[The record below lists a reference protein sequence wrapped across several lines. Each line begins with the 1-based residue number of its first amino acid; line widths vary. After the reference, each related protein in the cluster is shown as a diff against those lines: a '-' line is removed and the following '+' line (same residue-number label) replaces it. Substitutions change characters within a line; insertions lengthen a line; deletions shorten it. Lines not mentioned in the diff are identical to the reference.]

1 MSARSIYIPPHMVD
15 VNAYTYGSGFVVL
28 LPCPACRVKDVTV
41 EKREEAVGV
50 TTYRYVCKKCGHA
63 TKHFPMV
70 IQAKKAWNENRA
82 AKPKKRKQKK

>member
-28 LPCPACRVKDVTV
+28 LPCPKCRVKNVTV

-50 TTYRYVCKKCGHA
+50 FSYRYVCKKCGHA

-70 IQAKKAWNENRA
+70 IQAKINWNQNREQS
-82 AKPKKRKQKK
+82 KNKGKKK